1 MMRVNSPGPD
11 GACGAACDGGSTD
24 GATGLDAIGV
34 AGGNG
39 AVLDGI
45 DCAGMVGGVAGAEA
59 GSDDN
64 AFSSCVNPPA
74 EGAGAGGADEG

>member
-39 AVLDGI
+39 AVLEMILGRAPNDYDVFLRRI
-45 DCAGMVGGVAGAEA
+45 IAERSAGEA
-59 GSDDN
+59 RREQN
-64 AFSSCVNPPA
+64 A
-74 EGAGAGGADEG
+74 